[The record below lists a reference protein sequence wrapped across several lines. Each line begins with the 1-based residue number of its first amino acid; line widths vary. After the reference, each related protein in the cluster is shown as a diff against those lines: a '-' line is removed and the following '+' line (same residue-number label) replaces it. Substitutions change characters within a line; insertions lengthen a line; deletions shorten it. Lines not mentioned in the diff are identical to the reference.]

1 MNDLAF
7 LKDLAFKNRDNPQD
21 RLACYVEFLEAHIET
36 QNELIATFEQEL
48 GLLSI
53 ELTQEK
59 S

>member
-1 MNDLAF
+1 MKQ
-7 LKDLAFKNRDNPQD
+7 LKDLAHKSRDNPQD
-21 RLACYVEFLEAHIET
+21 RLACYVELLEAHIET

>member
-1 MNDLAF
+1 MNHLAR
-7 LKDLAFKNRDNPQD
+7 LKDLAFKSRELPQD
-21 RLACYVEFLEAHIET
+21 RLACYVELLEAHIKT
-36 QNELIATFEQEL
+36 QNELIETFEQEL

>member
-7 LKDLAFKNRDNPQD
+7 LKELAFTAHDNPQD
-21 RLACYVEFLEAHIET
+21 QIACYVELLEAHIET
-36 QNELIATFEQEL
+36 KNELIATFEQEL